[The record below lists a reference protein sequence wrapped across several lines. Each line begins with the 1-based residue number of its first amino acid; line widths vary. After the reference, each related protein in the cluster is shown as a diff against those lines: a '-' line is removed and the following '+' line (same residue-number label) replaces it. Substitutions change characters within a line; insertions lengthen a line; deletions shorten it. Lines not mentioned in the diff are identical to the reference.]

1 MSFFETRELHS
12 KEALRTH
19 WFQCT
24 YQEAKK
30 AIFSVAEE
38 LGYGVIDVNDTFH
51 EMLLEGPH
59 VVVVKITSY
68 GRYEQGIDFAVSTK
82 WLVDLGRS
90 KTVVGRLYNSIAK
103 HVKFKGI
110 SLHP

>member
-12 KEALRTH
+12 KEELRTH

-30 AIFSVAEE
+30 AIFEAAEE
-38 LGYGVIDVNDTFH
+38 LGYSVIDVNDTFH

-82 WLVDLGRS
+82 WLLDLGRS
-90 KTVVGRLYNSIAK
+90 KKVVGRLYNSIAK
-103 HVKFKGI
+103 HVKFKGV

>member
-12 KEALRTH
+12 KLELRTN

-30 AIFSVAEE
+30 AIISTAED
-38 LGYGVIDVNDTFH
+38 LGYEVVDVNDTFH
-51 EMLLEGPH
+51 EMLLEGEH
-59 VVVVKITSY
+59 VIIVKITSY
-68 GRYEQGIDFAVSTK
+68 GRYEQGIDFSVSTK
-82 WLVDLGRS
+82 WIFDFGRS
-90 KTVVGRLYNSIAK
+90 KDLVSKLNNNIAK
-103 HVKFKGI
+103 YIKFKGV

>member
-12 KEALRTH
+12 KLELRTQ

-30 AIFSVAEE
+30 AIFSVASE
-38 LGYGVIDVNDTFH
+38 LEYEVMDVNDTFH
-51 EMLLEGPH
+51 EILLEGPY
-59 VVVVKITSY
+59 VVIVKITSY
-68 GRYEQGIDFAVSTK
+68 GRYEQGIDFAISTK
-82 WLVDLGRS
+82 WLLDLGRS
-90 KTVVGRLYNSIAK
+90 KALVGKLYNQIAK
-103 HVKFKGI
+103 HVKFKGV